1 MKFVLTSI
9 LIFSSTVLLSIAERP
24 AAVKAEAAAKQ
35 APAIEAKV
43 KPSTAAAKPAANSAA
58 ELKKDEPA
66 EESETNAISTK
77 PSDDHVELIDQA
89 HATNHISNL
98 QTKPELNKYQLAL
111 EAGRKL
117 REARE
122 FNRAEVQ
129 LIQILEGRFPEEIKR
144 PALLEL
150 GLVMQDQHSFSKAQ
164 HLYAEYVRRY
174 QKDPRVPEVLLRQAY
189 LYRDMGL
196 PDMAL
201 SKFFAVMSAC
211 LNLKLDE
218 MDYYQKLVLRAQAE
232 IAETYYLQGKFDEA
246 SDYYTRLLHLDN
258 PDLDRPDILYKL
270 VRCYSGVKKY
280 NEAAANAR
288 LYLEKYPNDVDAPE
302 TRFLLAKALKNL
314 GQNKEAL
321 QEMNLLLTNEHARSK
336 TDPQQWLYWQQ
347 RAGNDIANQLYH
359 EGDYMSALQIYQA
372 LAGLNS
378 SAEWQVPVWYQ
389 IGLVYENLKQGQKAI
404 EYYDKI
410 LNRGKESTELGKT
423 ADAKTSA
430 PSPAVQAVAEMAAWR
445 KKFLV
450 WEVDARAVNQQ
461 IQPLESELLK
471 PSPL

>member
-9 LIFSSTVLLSIAERP
+9 LIFSSALLSIAEP
-24 AAVKAEAAAKQ
+24 SAAPKTE
-35 APAIEAKV
+35 
-43 KPSTAAAKPAANSAA
+43 TAAKPQLAKTEAKAKPSSPDAPAATNSAA
-58 ELKKDEPA
+58 EIKKGEPF

-77 PSDDHVELIDQA
+77 PSEDHVELIDQA
-89 HATNHISNL
+89 HMTNHISNL
-98 QTKPELNKYQLAL
+98 QTKPELNKFQLAL
-111 EAGRKL
+111 EAGRKF
-117 REARE
+117 REERE
-122 FNRAEVQ
+122 YNRAEVQ

-150 GLVMQDQHSFSKAQ
+150 GLVMQDQHSFSKSQ

-174 QKDPRVPEVLLRQAY
+174 PKDPRVPEVLLRQAY

-196 PDMAL
+196 PDLAL
-201 SKFFAVMSAC
+201 SKFFGVMSAC

-258 PDLDRPDILYKL
+258 PDLDRADILYKL
-270 VRCYSGVKKY
+270 ARCYSGVNKF

-288 LYLEKYPNDVDAPE
+288 LYISKYPDDVDAPE
-302 TRFLLAKALKNL
+302 MRFLLAKALKKM

-321 QEMNLLLTNEHARSK
+321 QEMNLLLTNQHARSK

-347 RAGNDIANQLYH
+347 RAGNDIANELYH

-404 EYYDKI
+404 EFYDKI
-410 LNRGKESTELGKT
+410 LNRGKESAEPGKT

-461 IQPLESELLK
+461 IQPLESDLLK